1 MRRYDDPV
9 DVRPVVDGSAPFAPG
24 QFLWRGRLYVV
35 CTVLAHWIEV
45 GAWWRVRDSDGLP
58 VAAHAA
64 SRQMWRV
71 EARTGPRR
79 ATPHTETETE
89 TEGRTS
95 PDGGGPDRDVGV
107 YDLSYDETAEP
118 AAWRLAHA
126 LD

>member
-9 DVRPVVDGSAPFAPG
+9 DVRPVVDGSASFAPG
-24 QFLWRGRLYVV
+24 QFLWRGRLYIVG
-35 CTVLAHWIEV
+35 TVLAHWIEV

-58 VAAHAA
+58 VATHAA

-79 ATPHTETETE
+79 VAPHTETDERIT
-89 TEGRTS
+89 
-95 PDGGGPDRDVGV
+95 PDGRGLDRCVGV
-107 YDLSYDETAEP
+107 YDLAYDETAEP